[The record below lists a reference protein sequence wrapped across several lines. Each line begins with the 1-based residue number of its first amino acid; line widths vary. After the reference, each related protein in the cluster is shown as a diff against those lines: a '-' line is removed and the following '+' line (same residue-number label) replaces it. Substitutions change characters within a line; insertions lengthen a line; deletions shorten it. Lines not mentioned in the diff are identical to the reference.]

1 MKFMKR
7 TLFTVAL
14 AAVPM
19 AALAQDAHEF
29 QRMFEAG
36 KYQQVVETASP
47 DAPPPVLY
55 TAAQSHQKLG
65 STDQALETYR
75 RLANLPDSDP
85 WHFVGLAGQQL
96 IEGQNDAAVQSA
108 RRAVELAPSLPEAQ
122 YQLGLVLARR
132 EEWREAAEAFDRAV
146 ELDPANAYAH
156 YYGGLMH
163 YRANRT
169 DRMAIRFEQFLKL
182 APEAPERPE
191 VMQIM
196 KTIRGR

>member
-1 MKFMKR
+1 MLLM
-7 TLFTVAL
+7 VAL
-14 AAVPM
+14 VLAPM
-19 AALAQDAHEF
+19 AALAQDAGQL

-36 KYQQVVETASP
+36 KYQQVVETTSS

-55 TAAQSHQKLG
+55 TAAQSHLKLG
-65 STDQALETYR
+65 ATGQALETYR
-75 RLANLPDSDP
+75 RLTDLPESDP

-96 IEGQNDAAVQSA
+96 IEGQNDAALDA
-108 RRAVELAPSLPEAQ
+108 AKRAVTMDGNLAAAQ

-132 EEWREAAEAFDRAV
+132 QDWREGAEAFDRASD
-146 ELDPANAYAH
+146 LDPANAYAH

-163 YRANRT
+163 YRANRP
-169 DRMAIRFEQFLKL
+169 DRMANHFEQFLKL

-191 VMQIM
+191 VLSIM